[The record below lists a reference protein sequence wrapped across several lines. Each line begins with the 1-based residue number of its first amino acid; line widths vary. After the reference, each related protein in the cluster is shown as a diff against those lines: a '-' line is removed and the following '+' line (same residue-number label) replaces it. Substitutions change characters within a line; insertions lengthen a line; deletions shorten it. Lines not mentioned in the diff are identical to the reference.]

1 MNKIICDICGSSYP
15 DTAERCPICGSSR
28 EYALSAEAQE
38 PQEPEQ
44 VPAESKKRSLFPEV
58 LSEEFYDYEE
68 DDEEEPPL
76 ADEPEPPAA
85 SARRRTNW
93 FAVVL
98 LSLVIL
104 ALLGATGFL
113 FFRFYVPHVII
124 GTEPAETTAEATL
137 PPETEVTTDPTVPC
151 KSIVL
156 TAGVPELTRIGQYW
170 LLHTIVLP
178 ENTTD
183 PLIYISADEN
193 VVTVTEEGRLCA
205 VGEGETTVII
215 SCGNEEILCQVIVKI
230 PEVVDKTA
238 EDAEPSEEEPQQI
251 SSEETQ
257 VEESSSGEFVLKLKQ
272 SDLSFLKKGA
282 TYQLELDCDVDPKDV
297 EWFTMDPKVALC
309 HDGLVTIIGAGTTR
323 IGARYNGQEVFCVIR
338 VNLS

>member
-28 EYALSAEAQE
+28 EYALSAEVQE

-113 FFRFYVPHVII
+113 FFRFYLPHVII

-230 PEVVDKTA
+230 PEVVDETA
-238 EDAEPSEEEPQQI
+238 EDAEPSEEETQQVF
-251 SSEETQ
+251 SEETQ
-257 VEESSSGEFVLKLKQ
+257 VEESTSGEFVLKLKQ